1 MVPLKQLLDGVPVLE
16 VSGDL
21 DVSVGGVEHHSGR
34 VEPGMLFVL
43 TLEDS
48 PRARNFLSEA
58 LRRGAVAVVVQPSMA
73 PFLRSHFP
81 DLPRVTVAS
90 ARRAL
95 GRILRNW
102 YGDLRLQLI
111 GVTGTNGK
119 TSVAWFLH
127 QLLAAADHPAAVIGT
142 LGVYWNG
149 RWHATGYTTP
159 DPVILWQWLQ
169 KLSAAGVRFVAMET
183 SSHALDQHRTE
194 GLSFAAGVLTN
205 LTQDHLDYHG
215 TMEQYAAAKARL
227 FQQLSETAVAIFNRD
242 DPWTPFFQRHTRAT
256 VRFYGQ
262 HPEAFV
268 RIEAATPAP
277 DGLTATL
284 RIGEHRHEL
293 TLPFLAPFMVWNL
306 AAALCVVDALGISVE
321 KILPVLPHLSPPP
334 GRLEPFALPNGAFAV
349 VDYAH
354 TPDALRKLLEGLR
367 QWMGTHRKRLIC
379 VFGCGGDRD
388 RQKRP
393 LMGAIAAQRA
403 DLVIITSDNPRTE
416 DPARIAADI
425 VAGVPAA
432 LQDKM
437 IVELDRTNAIVT
449 ALSLATSEDVVCI
462 AGKGHEQEQIIGT
475 QRIPFSDQQVVREWV
490 AKEGKR

>member
-21 DVSVGGVEHHSGR
+21 DVSIRGVEHHSGR
-34 VEPGMLFVL
+34 VAPGMLFVL
-43 TLEDS
+43 TLGDS
-48 PRARNFLSEA
+48 PRARDFLSEA
-58 LRRGAVAVVVQPSMA
+58 LRRRAVAVVVQPSML
-73 PFLRSHFP
+73 PFLQSHFS
-81 DLPRVTVAS
+81 DVPRVTVAN
-90 ARRAL
+90 ARQAL

-102 YGDLRLQLI
+102 YGELRLQLI

-119 TSVAWFLH
+119 TSVSWFLH
-127 QLLAAADHPAAVIGT
+127 QLLTAAGHPAAVIGT
-142 LGVYWNG
+142 LGVYWDE
-149 RWHATGYTTP
+149 RWHPTGYTTP

-169 KLSAAGVRFVAMET
+169 KLSMAGVRFVAMET

-194 GLSFAAGVLTN
+194 GLSFTAGVLTN

-215 TMEQYAAAKARL
+215 TMEQYAVAKAKL
-227 FQQLSETAVAIFNRD
+227 FQQLSEKAVAVFNRD

-268 RIEAATPAP
+268 RIEAAAPAP

-284 RIGEHRHEL
+284 KIGEHRYEL
-293 TLPFLAPFMVWNL
+293 SLPFLAPFMVWNL
-306 AAALCVVDALGISVE
+306 AAALCVVDALGIPVE
-321 KILPVLPHLSPPP
+321 EIISVLPHLSPPP
-334 GRLEPFALPNGAFAV
+334 GRLETFALPNGAFAV

-367 QWMGTHRKRLIC
+367 RWMGTNRQRLIC

-393 LMGAIAAQRA
+393 LMGAIAAQLA
-403 DLVIITSDNPRTE
+403 DVILVTSDNPRTE
-416 DPARIAADI
+416 DPAVIAADI
-425 VAGVPAA
+425 VAGVPTA
-432 LQDKM
+432 LRDKM

-449 ALSLATSEDVVCI
+449 ALSLAASADVVCI

-475 QRIPFSDQQVVREWV
+475 QRVPFSDQQVIREWI
-490 AKEGKR
+490 AKEDKE